1 MKLKREIQSN
11 KIIVRDLTCHVQQWI
26 DYPDTKSIQKHQL

>member
-1 MKLKREIQSN
+1 MKLKTEIQSN
-11 KIIVRDLTCHVQQWI
+11 EIIVRDLTRHIQQWI